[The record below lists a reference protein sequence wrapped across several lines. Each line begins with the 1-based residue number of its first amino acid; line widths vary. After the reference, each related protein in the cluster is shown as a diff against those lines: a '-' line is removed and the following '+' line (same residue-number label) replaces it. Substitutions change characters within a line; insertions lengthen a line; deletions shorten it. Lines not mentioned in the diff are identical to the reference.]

1 MFPIYLFACCAKL
14 TFLQQKKRRG
24 MKLEKSLLCIGITL
38 ALSACG
44 GSGSSSNNSGTD
56 SSGGSDNNDGYAFC
70 SVEDQNQRFFEYMKE
85 DYFWASELQDDL
97 DPEAFDDVYAVLEEL
112 RVPEDTYSYILTEE
126 EYDQL
131 FVSATYFGFGFSME
145 QISESRVKIRL
156 VYNDSPADAVGIKRG
171 DELLEIDG
179 VAVSELLASGEFNN
193 ALGPNEEGLSREIK
207 WQQPDGTEQ
216 TELLSKVE
224 VETNTVM
231 GAQTY
236 ELDGQTVGYFTLD
249 SFINRTG
256 DDLNSAFDLFT
267 SEGIDQ
273 LVIDVRYNGG
283 GLIKYANQI
292 STQTAGVNV
301 QGETFLQYRF
311 NEQNS
316 DQNRTIPFSL
326 VDGVEQLDLERVFV
340 LTTGSSCSSSEI
352 IINSLNP
359 HIDVV
364 TIGEPTC
371 GKPVGQQPE
380 ELCDKVTFAI
390 NFETV
395 NSEGEGQYY
404 GGIAPN
410 CSVDDEIVADWGNP
424 EDPLTAAA
432 NTYISTGS
440 CPADSASASI
450 KKSALERSFVKPIRN
465 MKDKRESLQ

>member
-1 MFPIYLFACCAKL
+1 
-14 TFLQQKKRRG
+14 

-38 ALSACG
+38 ALAACG
-44 GSGSSSNNSGTD
+44 GSGSDSGGTD
-56 SSGGSDNNDGYAFC
+56 NTGGTDNGNDYAFC
-70 SVEDQNQRFFEYMKE
+70 SAEDQNEQFFEYMKD
-85 DYFWASELQDDL
+85 DYFWADQLQDSL

-145 QISESRVKIRL
+145 QISESRVKFRF
-156 VYNDSPADAVGIKRG
+156 VYDDSPADAAGIDRA
-171 DELLEIDG
+171 DELIAIEG
-179 VAVSELLASGEFNN
+179 VAVSELLANGEFND
-193 ALGPNEEGLSREIK
+193 ALGPNEEGLSREIT
-207 WQQPDGTEQ
+207 WQKPDGTEQ

-236 ELDGQTVGYFTLD
+236 EQDGETVGYFTLD

-256 DDLNSAFDLFT
+256 NDLNNAFDLFAA
-267 SEGIDQ
+267 EGINH

-283 GLIKYANQI
+283 GLIRYANQVA
-292 STQTAGVNV
+292 TQAAGTNV
-301 QGETFLQYRF
+301 QGNTFLQYRF

-316 DQNRTIPFSL
+316 NMNQTIPFNL
-326 VDGVEQLDLERVFV
+326 VDGVEQLDLDRVFV

-359 HIDVV
+359 HIKVV

-404 GGIAPN
+404 DGIAPN
-410 CSVDDEIVADWGNP
+410 CAVDDEIVADWGSS

-440 CPADSASASI
+440 CPAESSASAQT
-450 KKSALERSFVKPIRN
+450 KKSALERSFEKPIHN

>member
-1 MFPIYLFACCAKL
+1 
-14 TFLQQKKRRG
+14 

-38 ALSACG
+38 ALSACDG
-44 GSGSSSNNSGTD
+44 SDSGSSG
-56 SSGGSDNNDGYAFC
+56 SSGSAGGGDNDYAFC
-70 SVEDQNQRFFEYMKE
+70 SAEYQNEEFFEYMKE
-85 DYFWASELQDDL
+85 DYFWASQLQDSL

-126 EYDQL
+126 EYDDL

-145 QISESRVKIRL
+145 QISASRVKIRF
-156 VYNDSPADAVGIKRG
+156 VYDNSPAAAAGIARG

-179 VAVSELLASGEFNN
+179 QSVADLLANGEFNN
-193 ALGPNEEGLSREIK
+193 ALGPNESGVSKSVTWRR
-207 WQQPDGTEQ
+207 PDGSEE

-231 GAQTY
+231 GSQTY
-236 ELDGQTVGYFTLD
+236 TQNGETVGYFALD

-256 DDLNSAFDLFT
+256 SDLNMAFDQFAADN
-267 SEGIDQ
+267 IDH

-283 GLIKYANQI
+283 GLIRYANQI
-292 STQTAGVNV
+292 STQTAGSNV
-301 QGETFLQYRF
+301 LGKTFLQYRF

-316 DQNRTIPFSL
+316 DQNQTLPFSL
-326 VDGVEQLDLERVFV
+326 VDGVEQLDLDRVFV

-352 IINSLNP
+352 IINSLSP
-359 HIDVV
+359 HIEVV
-364 TIGEPTC
+364 TIGEQTC
-371 GKPVGQQPE
+371 GKPVGQQPA

-395 NSEGEGQYY
+395 NSEGEGKYY
-404 GGIAPN
+404 NGLAPT
-410 CSVDDEIVADWGNP
+410 CSVEDQLVADWGSS

-440 CPADSASASI
+440 CPVSSASAEI
-450 KKSALERSFVKPIRN
+450 KKSAQARSFVKPIHN

>member
-1 MFPIYLFACCAKL
+1 
-14 TFLQQKKRRG
+14 

-44 GSGSSSNNSGTD
+44 GSDSGISD
-56 SSGGSDNNDGYAFC
+56 SGSSGGSAGGGDNNYAFC
-70 SVEDQNQRFFEYMKE
+70 SAEYQNKKFFEDMKE
-85 DYFWASELQDDL
+85 DYFWASQLQNSL
-97 DPEAFDDVYAVLEEL
+97 DPDAFDDVYAVLEEL

-126 EYDQL
+126 EYDSL

-145 QISESRVKIRL
+145 QISASRVKIRF
-156 VYNDSPADAVGIKRG
+156 VYDGSPSAAAGMERADEILA
-171 DELLEIDG
+171 IDG
-179 VAVSELLASGEFNN
+179 VSVSELLANGEFNE
-193 ALGPNEEGLSREIK
+193 ALGPSEQGLSREIT
-207 WQQPDGTEQ
+207 WQKPDGTEQ

-231 GAQTY
+231 GTQTY
-236 ELDGQTVGYFTLD
+236 PVDGETVGYFTLD

-256 DDLNSAFDLFT
+256 SDLNTAFDQFAA
-267 SEGIDQ
+267 DNVDH

-283 GLIKYANQI
+283 GLIRYANQI
-292 STQTAGVNV
+292 ATQAAGTNV
-301 QGETFLQYRF
+301 QGQTFLQYRF

-316 DQNRTIPFSL
+316 DKNETIAFSL
-326 VDGVEQLDLERVFV
+326 VDGVEKLNLDRVFV

-352 IINSLNP
+352 IINSLSP
-359 HIDVV
+359 HIEVV
-364 TIGEPTC
+364 TIGEKTC
-371 GKPVGQQPE
+371 GKPVGQMPE

-395 NSEGEGQYY
+395 NSEGEGKYY
-404 GGIAPN
+404 DGIAPN
-410 CSVDDEIVADWGNP
+410 CSVNDEIQGDWGSS

-440 CPADSASASI
+440 CPVSSASSEM
-450 KKSALERSFVKPIRN
+450 KKSAQARSFVKPIHN

>member
-1 MFPIYLFACCAKL
+1 
-14 TFLQQKKRRG
+14 

-44 GSGSSSNNSGTD
+44 GSDSGSTD
-56 SSGGSDNNDGYAFC
+56 GSGGSNNGSSYDFC
-70 SVEDQNQRFFEYMKE
+70 SVEYQNEQFFEYMKN
-85 DYFWASELQDDL
+85 DYFWADQLQNNL

-112 RVPEDTYSYILTEE
+112 RVPEDTYSYILTDE

-145 QISESRVKIRL
+145 QISESRVKIRF
-156 VYNDSPADAVGIKRG
+156 VYDDSPADTAGISRA
-171 DELLEIDG
+171 DELIAIDG
-179 VAVSELLASGEFNN
+179 EPVSELLANGEFNT
-193 ALGPNEEGLSREIK
+193 ALGPNEEGLSREIT
-207 WQQPDGTEQ
+207 WQKPDSTEQ

-236 ELDGQTVGYFTLD
+236 EQDGETVGYFALD

-256 DDLNSAFDLFT
+256 GDLNSAFDLFAA
-267 SEGIDQ
+267 EGINH

-283 GLIKYANQI
+283 GLIRYANQVA
-292 STQTAGVNV
+292 TQAGGTNV
-301 QGETFLQYRF
+301 QGKTFLQYRF

-316 DQNRTIPFSL
+316 DKNQTIPFGL
-326 VDGVEQLDLERVFV
+326 VDGVEQLDLDRIFV

-352 IINSLNP
+352 IINSLRP

-404 GGIAPN
+404 DGIAPN
-410 CSVDDEIVADWGNP
+410 CAVDDQIIADWGSS

-440 CPADSASASI
+440 CPADSSSAQV
-450 KKSALERSFVKPIRN
+450 KKSAQERSFVKPIHN

>member
-1 MFPIYLFACCAKL
+1 
-14 TFLQQKKRRG
+14 
-24 MKLEKSLLCIGITL
+24 MKLEKSLLCLGVTL

-44 GSGSSSNNSGTD
+44 GSDSSSLGNTGGT
-56 SSGGSDNNDGYAFC
+56 GNDYAFC
-70 SVEDQNQRFFEYMKE
+70 SVEYQNEQFFEYMQE
-85 DYFWASELQDDL
+85 DYFWADQLQDNL

-112 RVPEDTYSYILTEE
+112 RVPEDRYSYILTEE

-131 FVSATYFGFGFSME
+131 FVTATYFGFGFSME
-145 QISESRVKIRL
+145 QISESRVKIRF
-156 VYNDSPADAVGIKRG
+156 VYDGSPAANAGMERA
-171 DELLEIDG
+171 DEILAIGG
-179 VAVSELLASGEFNN
+179 VPVSELLASGEFNE
-193 ALGPNEEGLSREIK
+193 ALGPNEQGLSREIT
-207 WQQPDGTEQ
+207 WQKPDGTEQ

-236 ELDGQTVGYFTLD
+236 QVDNETVGYFALD

-256 DDLNSAFDLFT
+256 DDLNTAFDLFA
-267 SEGIDQ
+267 EQGVNH

-283 GLIKYANQI
+283 GLIRYANQI
-292 STQTAGVNV
+292 STQTAGTNV
-301 QGETFLQYRF
+301 QGKTFLQYRF

-316 DQNRTIPFSL
+316 ELNETLPFSL
-326 VDGVEQLDLERVFV
+326 VDGVEQLNLDRVFI

-352 IINSLNP
+352 IINSLRP
-359 HIDVV
+359 HIEVV
-364 TIGEPTC
+364 TVGQPTC

-404 GGIAPN
+404 DGLAPD
-410 CSVDDEIVADWGNP
+410 CSVEDQLVADWGSP

-440 CPADSASASI
+440 CPVAASAEM
-450 KKSALERSFVKPIRN
+450 KKSAQERSFVEPILN

>member
-1 MFPIYLFACCAKL
+1 
-14 TFLQQKKRRG
+14 

-44 GSGSSSNNSGTD
+44 GSDSGSSD
-56 SSGGSDNNDGYAFC
+56 SSGGSAGGGDNNYAFC
-70 SVEDQNQRFFEYMKE
+70 SAEYQNEEFFEYMKE
-85 DYFWASELQDDL
+85 DYFWASQLQDSL

-126 EYDQL
+126 EYDSL

-145 QISESRVKIRL
+145 QISASRVKIRF
-156 VYNDSPADAVGIKRG
+156 VYDASPAANAGIARG
-171 DELLEIDG
+171 DELLAIDG
-179 VAVSELLASGEFNN
+179 VEVSELLANGQFDD
-193 ALGPNEEGLSREIK
+193 ALGANEQGVDKEIT
-207 WQQPDGTEQ
+207 WQKPDGTQ
-216 TELLSKVE
+216 ATEVLSKVE

-231 GAQTY
+231 GTQTY
-236 ELDGQTVGYFTLD
+236 PVNGETVGYFTLD

-256 DDLNSAFDLFT
+256 SDLNTAFDQFAADN
-267 SEGIDQ
+267 IDH

-283 GLIKYANQI
+283 GLIRYANQAA
-292 STQTAGVNV
+292 TQVGGTNV

-316 DQNRTIPFSL
+316 DKNETIAFSL
-326 VDGVEQLDLERVFV
+326 VDGVEQLDLDRVFV

-352 IINSLNP
+352 IINSLSP

-371 GKPVGQQPE
+371 GKPVGQMPE

-395 NSEGEGQYY
+395 NSEGEGKYY
-404 GGIAPN
+404 DGIAPN
-410 CSVDDEIVADWGNP
+410 CSVNDEIQGDWGSS

-440 CPADSASASI
+440 CPVSSASSEI
-450 KKSALERSFVKPIRN
+450 KKSAQARSFVNPIHN

>member
-1 MFPIYLFACCAKL
+1 
-14 TFLQQKKRRG
+14 

-38 ALSACG
+38 ALSSCG
-44 GSGSSSNNSGTD
+44 GSDSGSSG
-56 SSGGSDNNDGYAFC
+56 SSDGSAGGGDNNYAFC
-70 SVEDQNQRFFEYMKE
+70 SAEYQNEEFFEYMKE
-85 DYFWASELQDDL
+85 DYFWASQLQESL

-145 QISESRVKIRL
+145 QISASRVKIRF
-156 VYNDSPADAVGIKRG
+156 VYDGSPAAAAGMERA
-171 DELLEIDG
+171 DEILAIDG
-179 VAVSELLASGEFNN
+179 VSVSELLANGEFNE
-193 ALGPNEEGLSREIK
+193 ALGPSEQGLSREIT
-207 WQQPDGTEQ
+207 WQKPDGTEQ

-236 ELDGQTVGYFTLD
+236 TQNEETVGYFALD

-256 DDLNSAFDLFT
+256 GDLNNAFDLFAT
-267 SEGIDQ
+267 EGINH

-283 GLIKYANQI
+283 GLIRYANQI
-292 STQTAGVNV
+292 ATQTAGSNV
-301 QGETFLQYRF
+301 LGKTFLQYRF

-316 DQNRTIPFSL
+316 DQNQTLPFSL
-326 VDGVEQLDLERVFV
+326 VDGVEQLDLDRVFV

-352 IINSLNP
+352 IINSLSP
-359 HIDVV
+359 HIEVV
-364 TIGEPTC
+364 TIGEQTC
-371 GKPVGQQPE
+371 GKPVGQQPA
-380 ELCDKVTFAI
+380 ELCDKITFAI

-395 NSEGEGQYY
+395 NSEGEGKYY
-404 GGIAPN
+404 DGIEPN
-410 CSVDDEIVADWGNP
+410 CAVEDEIKADWGSP

-440 CPADSASASI
+440 CPVSAASAEI
-450 KKSALERSFVKPIRN
+450 KKSAQARSFVKPIHN

>member
-1 MFPIYLFACCAKL
+1 
-14 TFLQQKKRRG
+14 
-24 MKLEKSLLCIGITL
+24 MKLEKSLLCVGITL

-44 GSGSSSNNSGTD
+44 GSGSGSNNSGTD
-56 SSGGSDNNDGYAFC
+56 SSGGSDNGNNFAVC

-85 DYFWASELQDDL
+85 DYFWASQLQEDL

-131 FVSATYFGFGFSME
+131 FVSATFFGFGFSME
-145 QISESRVKIRL
+145 QTNESQVKFRF
-156 VYNDSPADAVGIKRG
+156 VYNDSPADTAGIKRG

-179 VAVSELLASGEFNN
+179 VAVSELLANGEFND
-193 ALGPNEEGLSREIK
+193 ALGPNEDGLSRELT
-207 WQQPDGTEQ
+207 WQKPDGTKQ
-216 TELLSKVE
+216 TERLSKVE

-267 SEGIDQ
+267 AEGIDH

-283 GLIKYANQI
+283 GLIRYANQTA
-292 STQTAGVNV
+292 TQAAGTNV
-301 QGETFLQYRF
+301 QGKTFLQYRF

-316 DQNRTIPFSL
+316 NQNRTVPFSL
-326 VDGVEQLDLERVFV
+326 KNGIEQLDLDRVFV

-364 TIGEPTC
+364 TIGEKTC

-380 ELCDKVTFAI
+380 DLCDKVTFAI

-395 NSEGEGQYY
+395 NSEGEGRYY
-404 GGIAPN
+404 DGIAPD
-410 CSVDDEIVADWGNP
+410 CSVDDEIVADWGSP

-440 CPADSASASI
+440 CPAESASALI
-450 KKSALERSFVKPIRN
+450 KKSAQERSFAKPIHN

>member
-1 MFPIYLFACCAKL
+1 
-14 TFLQQKKRRG
+14 

-44 GSGSSSNNSGTD
+44 GSDSGSSDN
-56 SSGGSDNNDGYAFC
+56 SGGSNTGGNDYAFC
-70 SVEDQNQRFFEYMKE
+70 SVEDQNQRFFEYMKD
-85 DYFWASELQDDL
+85 DYFWADQLQDNL

-126 EYDQL
+126 EYDSL

-145 QISESRVKIRL
+145 QISESRVKIRF
-156 VYNDSPADAVGIKRG
+156 VYDDSPAANAGIARG

-179 VAVSELLASGEFNN
+179 EPVADLLASGEFNN
-193 ALGPNEEGLSREIK
+193 ALGPNEDGVSRNITWK
-207 WQQPDGTEQ
+207 RPDGSEA

-236 ELDGQTVGYFTLD
+236 LIDGETVGYFTLD

-256 DDLNSAFDLFT
+256 SDLNTAFDLFA
-267 SEGIDQ
+267 SEGVDH

-283 GLIKYANQI
+283 GLIRYANQTA
-292 STQTAGVNV
+292 TQVAGTNV

-316 DQNRTIPFSL
+316 DKNETIAFSL
-326 VDGVEQLDLERVFV
+326 VDGVEQLNLDRVFV

-352 IINSLNP
+352 IINSLSP

-371 GKPVGQQPE
+371 GKPVGQMPE
-380 ELCDKVTFAI
+380 PLCDKVTFAI

-404 GGIAPN
+404 DGLAPN
-410 CSVDDEIVADWGNP
+410 CSVEDEIKADWGSS

-432 NTYISTGS
+432 NAYISTGS
-440 CPADSASASI
+440 CPVSSASAEL
-450 KKSALERSFVKPIRN
+450 KKSAQARSFVKPIHT

>member
-1 MFPIYLFACCAKL
+1 
-14 TFLQQKKRRG
+14 

-44 GSGSSSNNSGTD
+44 GSDSDGSDSGR
-56 SSGGSDNNDGYAFC
+56 SGGSAGGGDNNYAFC
-70 SVEDQNQRFFEYMKE
+70 SAEYQNEEFFEYMKE
-85 DYFWASELQDDL
+85 DYFWASQLQDSL

-145 QISESRVKIRL
+145 QISASRVKIRF
-156 VYNDSPADAVGIKRG
+156 VYDGSPAASAGMERA
-171 DELLEIDG
+171 DEILAIDG
-179 VAVSELLASGEFNN
+179 VSVSDLLANDEFNQ
-193 ALGPNEEGLSREIK
+193 ALGPSEQGLSREIT
-207 WQQPDGTEQ
+207 WQKPDGTEQ

-236 ELDGQTVGYFTLD
+236 EQNGDTVGYFALD

-256 DDLNSAFDLFT
+256 ADLNTAFDQFA
-267 SEGIDQ
+267 SEGINH

-283 GLIKYANQI
+283 GLIRYANQI
-292 STQTAGVNV
+292 ATQTAGTNV
-301 QGETFLQYRF
+301 EGKTFLQYRF

-316 DQNRTIPFSL
+316 DQNQTLPFSL
-326 VDGVEQLDLERVFV
+326 VDGVEQLDLDRVFV

-352 IINSLNP
+352 IINSLKP
-359 HIDVV
+359 HIEVV
-364 TIGEPTC
+364 TLGQPTC
-371 GKPVGQQPE
+371 GKPVGQQPA

-395 NSEGEGQYY
+395 NSEGEGKYY
-404 GGIAPN
+404 NGLTPT
-410 CSVDDEIVADWGNP
+410 CSVEDQLVADWGSP

-440 CPADSASASI
+440 CPVDSASAEI
-450 KKSALERSFVKPIRN
+450 KKSAQARSFVKPIHN